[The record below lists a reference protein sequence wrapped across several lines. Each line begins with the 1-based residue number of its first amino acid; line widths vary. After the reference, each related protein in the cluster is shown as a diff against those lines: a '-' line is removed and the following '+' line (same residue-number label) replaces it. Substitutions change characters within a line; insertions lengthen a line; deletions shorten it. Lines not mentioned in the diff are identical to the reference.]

1 MDKRV
6 LVVGSGG
13 REHALAWKLR
23 QSPQVA
29 EVVVTPGNGGTPG
42 ALAIAANDLD
52 GIVAAAAGFDLVVV
66 GPEDPLALGL
76 VDRLTEAGILAFGPV
91 AAAAQLEASKAFG
104 REVMEAAG
112 VPSPRWGAFTDAA
125 SAFLWLEEN
134 DYPVVVK
141 ASGLAAGKGV
151 IVCDDRSEALAAVR
165 SFLIDGYLDGAGE
178 QIVIEER
185 LFGEEV
191 SALAFVDGNSVALMP
206 TAQDHKRIFE
216 GDLGPNTGGMGAYAP
231 APLGEAHRTSF
242 VNRCL
247 RPIVDEL
254 ARRGIEYRGVL
265 YAGVMLTHDGPKVL
279 EYNCRFGDPETQVI
293 LPLLESD
300 LYDVLVATATGRLTS
315 VHVVWR
321 EGAALTVVAASEG
334 YPGTPV
340 KGRVISGLDE
350 AAKIEGV
357 TVFHAGTT
365 AKGGESITS
374 GGRVLTITGVADD
387 LAAARDRA
395 YEGLSKIHFE
405 GMQAR
410 RDIGWRA
417 LQETP

>member
-112 VPSPRWGAFTDAA
+112 VPAPRWGAFTDAA

-151 IVCDDRSEALAAVR
+151 IVCDDRSEALAAVH
-165 SFLIDGYLDGAGE
+165 SFLVDGYLDGAGE

-191 SALAFVDGNSVALMP
+191 SALAFVDGNSVVLMP

-247 RPIVDEL
+247 RPVVDEL

-315 VHVVWR
+315 VHVRWR

-350 AAKIEGV
+350 AGEVEGV

-365 AKGGESITS
+365 ARDGQILTS

-387 LAAARDRA
+387 LSTARDRA